1 MAGHDDRAF
10 DVWRVDLEIGDQRL
24 GEAFHCEFRRRIGG
38 MRNARS
44 DRRPEAVDAAGV
56 DDVALVRFQHHRQ
69 EGAGAVV
76 DPAPAHVER
85 PFPLLAAMG
94 EHAAAAADTGIVEE
108 EMDLV
113 GPVPLGDF
121 VAKSLDLRRVGHIG
135 EMRRDAQALLQ
146 PRRLA
151 KLPRFRHPLFG
162 DIAHCDIA
170 GVGGQLAD
178 ELAPHSRAAA
188 GYDRDLA
195 CEILHFTDSLD
206 PRLAAT

>member
-1 MAGHDDRAF
+1 
-10 DVWRVDLEIGDQRL
+10 
-24 GEAFHCEFRRRIGG
+24 
-38 MRNARS
+38 MRNARP
-44 DRRPEAVDAAGV
+44 DRRPEAVDAAGI
-56 DDVALVRFQHHRQ
+56 DDVALLRLQQHRQ

-113 GPVPLGDF
+113 GAVTLGDL
-121 VAKSLDLRRVGHIG
+121 VAKSLDLRLVGHIG
-135 EMRRDAQALLQ
+135 EMRRDAQALRQ

-151 KLPRFRHPLFG
+151 QPPRFRHPLFG
-162 DIAHCDIA
+162 DIAHRDIA
-170 GVGGQLAD
+170 GLRGQLAD

-188 GYDRDLA
+188 GDDRDPA
-195 CEILHFTDSLD
+195 REILHPSPPLD
-206 PRLAAT
+206 LIVCAGAAD